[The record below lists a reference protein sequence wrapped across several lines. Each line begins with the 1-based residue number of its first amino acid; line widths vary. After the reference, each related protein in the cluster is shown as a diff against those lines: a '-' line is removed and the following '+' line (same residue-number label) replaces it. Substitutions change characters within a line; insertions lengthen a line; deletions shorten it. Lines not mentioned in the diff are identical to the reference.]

1 MVNPF
6 YIVSQKLAELGIFSF
21 FLPWIIT
28 AAVFWGLLKRSKI
41 FESELVNAILSI
53 SISFL
58 IWGYLVLPIATQIWS
73 YLATFI
79 MQGLV
84 VIIVFLVALLGASL
98 FYPKFGEFLAESFK
112 NRTMI
117 WVFLAIFFGGLFFT
131 SGLYQVL
138 IPRGGP
144 SGTSYD
150 VSSMIIMLVI
160 LMIGILIVVAIQKGL
175 GG

>member
-6 YIVSQKLAELGIFSF
+6 YIVSQKLVELGIFSF
-21 FLPWIIT
+21 FIPWIIT
-28 AAVFWGLLKRSKI
+28 SAVFWGLLKRSKI

-58 IWGYLVLPIATQIWS
+58 IWGYLVLPVATQIWS

-79 MQGLV
+79 MQGLI

-98 FYPKFGEFLAESFK
+98 FYPDFGKFLTESFK
-112 NRTMI
+112 SRTMI
-117 WVFLAIFFGGLFFT
+117 WIFLAIFFGGLFFT
-131 SGLYQVL
+131 SGLYKVL
-138 IPRGGP
+138 IPRGEG
-144 SGTSYD
+144 GISYD
-150 VSSMIIMLVI
+150 VSSMITMLVI
-160 LMIGILIVVAIQKGL
+160 LIIGILIVVAVQKGM